1 MITITVYR
9 QGRIIHGFVT
19 EGHAQSAPEGQDIV
33 CAAVSAIVQTAVFG
47 LHEIAGLTM
56 ECALDPDSDRVTR
69 KLPRDLRQ
77 KNERAYHDAQVILAT
92 MIVGLRSAADAH
104 SEFVNISEE
113 EIENVYYD
121 SSAFRT

>member
-1 MITITVYR
+1 MIRITVYR
-9 QGRIIHGFVT
+9 QGQNIHGFAT
-19 EGHAQSAPEGQDIV
+19 QGHAKAAPEGQDIV

-56 ECALDPDSDRVTR
+56 ECALDPESDRVTR
-69 KLPRDLRQ
+69 KLPRGLRQ

-92 MIVGLRSAADAH
+92 MIVGLRSTADAY

-113 EIENVYYD
+113 EIEHV
-121 SSAFRT
+121 

>member
-9 QGRIIHGFVT
+9 QGRIIHGFAT

-56 ECALDPDSDRVTR
+56 ECTLDPEHDRVMR
-69 KLPRDLRQ
+69 MLPRDLRQ
-77 KNERAYHDAQVILAT
+77 KNEQAYHDAQVILAT
-92 MIVGLRSAADAH
+92 MIVGLKSAAHEH

-113 EIENVYYD
+113 EIENV
-121 SSAFRT
+121 